1 MGVIL
6 APDTGLKARIVEPD
20 DPAWRRQLLDARHD
34 FYHLPQYVEV
44 SARQDG
50 GIARAILVEG
60 EQMRML
66 LPIVVRTLAEGL
78 HDATSP
84 YGYPGPL
91 FAGARTP
98 DLEGQAWQAARG
110 LLASEGIVSLFV
122 RLHPLFDDVPAQTA
136 GTLVCHGETV
146 AVDLTLPPEEQW
158 SQTRRNHRQQIRQAQ
173 EAGLVVRIDA
183 WEDLDGFISAYRET
197 MIARGA
203 NRYYLF
209 GDEYFRGLRDAL
221 GDSLHIAAAHLDG
234 ELAAAALFVET
245 GGIVEMHLTGHLAKF
260 ARVQPLKLAFHE
272 VRTYATARGNQV
284 LHLGGGRGGAEDSLL
299 HFKAGFSP
307 RRHSF
312 RTLRVVARAEDYSR
326 LVAARDPGLDPL
338 DLTGAFPAY
347 RYGDEPQER

>member
-1 MGVIL
+1 VAVIL
-6 APDTGLKARIVEPD
+6 APERGLKARIIEPD

-34 FYHLPQYVEV
+34 FYHLPGYAEV
-44 SARQDG
+44 SARQDCG
-50 GIARAILVEG
+50 VARALLVEG
-60 EQMRML
+60 QRMRML
-66 LPIVVRTLAEGL
+66 LPIVLRSLDDGL

-91 FAGARTP
+91 FAGERTP
-98 DLEGQAWQAARG
+98 DLERQAWQAARD

-122 RLHPLFDDVPAQTA
+122 RLHPLLDDAPPDAA
-136 GTLVCHGETV
+136 GTVVTHGETV
-146 AVDLTLPPEEQW
+146 AVDLTLTPEEQW
-158 SQTRRNHRQQIRQAQ
+158 SQTRRNHRQQIRQAR

-183 WEDLDGFISAYRET
+183 WTDLDGFKSAYRET

-203 NRYYLF
+203 DSYYLF
-209 GDEYFRGLRDAL
+209 GDEYFSGLRDAL

-245 GGIVEMHLTGHLAKF
+245 DGAVEMHLTGHRAAF
-260 ARVQPLKLAFHE
+260 ARVQPLKLVFHE
-272 VRTYATARGNQV
+272 VRTYASARGNQV

-307 RRHSF
+307 RRRPF
-312 RTLRVVARAEDYSR
+312 RTLRIVARPDDYAR

-338 DLTGAFPAY
+338 DLTGSFPAY
-347 RYGDEPQER
+347 RYGCGPANQ

>member
-1 MGVIL
+1 VALIL
-6 APDTGLKARIVEPD
+6 APERGLKARIVEPD
-20 DPAWRRQLLDARHD
+20 DPAWRRQLLDTQHD

-50 GIARAILVEG
+50 GVARAILVEG
-60 EQMRML
+60 ERMRML
-66 LPIVVRTLAEGL
+66 LPIVLRTLADGL

-91 FAGARTP
+91 FVGERTP
-98 DLEGQAWQAARG
+98 DLEETAWQTARD
-110 LLASEGIVSLFV
+110 LLASQGIVSLFV
-122 RLHPLFDDVPAQTA
+122 RLHPLLDDVPHQTA

-146 AVDLTLPPEEQW
+146 AVDLTLAPEELW
-158 SQTRRNHRQQIRQAQ
+158 SQTRRNHRQQIRQAR

-183 WEDLDGFISAYRET
+183 WEDLDAFTAAYRET

-203 NRYYLF
+203 EHYYLF

-245 GGIVEMHLTGHLAKF
+245 GGIVEMHLTGHLATF
-260 ARVQPLKLAFHE
+260 ARVQPLKLVFHE
-272 VRTYATARGNQV
+272 VRTFASARGNQV

-307 RRHSF
+307 RRLPF
-312 RTLRVVARAEDYSR
+312 RTLRVVARADDYSR

-338 DLTGAFPAY
+338 DLTGSFPTY
-347 RYGDEPQER
+347 RYGAVPQAR